1 MECKQGQ
8 NSRQGLG
15 RPYLT
20 LGNEGDGVL
29 RSRSDQAGRDGGAGM
44 EYGDVIG
51 VRGGGGMG
59 RQ

>member
-20 LGNEGDGVL
+20 LGDEGDGVI
-29 RSRSDQAGRDGGAGM
+29 RSRSDQAGRGAGM

-51 VRGGGGMG
+51 ARARGGGGMG